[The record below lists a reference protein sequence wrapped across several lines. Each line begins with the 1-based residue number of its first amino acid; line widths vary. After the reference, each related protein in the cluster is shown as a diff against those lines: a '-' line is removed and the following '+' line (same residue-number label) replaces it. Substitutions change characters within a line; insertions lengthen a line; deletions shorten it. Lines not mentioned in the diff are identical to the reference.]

1 MELLEGFYNNFL
13 RFFSWEELSFL
24 FTGTGMLVMLNLV
37 LSEGLLSLDNA
48 LVLAILVSHLPT
60 DRSYKLGPFEM
71 SIQQWALTAGIFG
84 AYFFRTIAIVLGT
97 YLIQFWTLQLLGGGY
112 LLWLGYEHFFA
123 GRVEKSEVSAY
134 GKGFWA
140 TVLKVELMDIAFSI
154 DSILAALG
162 LSKRVWVIL
171 MGGLIGIL
179 CMRLVAGVF
188 IRLIDRFPLFKHTGY
203 ALVAL
208 IGYRLVSEVD
218 WIHFNKFFSYLG
230 PVGVG
235 ILILFTVVVW
245 GTAQVRKARLTTIKS
260 LIQLTVLIHFFS
272 WSGTKLHLHMSDL
285 VFSIIM
291 LATFSSTFVLN
302 GMYVR
307 WQTGGEEKEG
317 ERTQGNSPP
326 PLDNKE
332 NKTVEQANTTS
343 TD

>member
-24 FTGTGMLVMLNLV
+24 FTGTGLLVMLNLV

-60 DRSYKLGPFEM
+60 DRSYKLGPFQM

-123 GRVEKSEVSAY
+123 GRVARSEMSAY

-140 TVLKVELMDIAFSI
+140 TVIKVELMDIAFSV

-162 LSKRVWVIL
+162 LSKKVWVIL
-171 MGGLIGIL
+171 MGGMIGIL

-188 IRLIDRFPLFKHTGY
+188 IRLIERFPLFKHTGY

-218 WIHFNKFFSYLG
+218 WVHFNNLFAYLG

-235 ILILFTVVVW
+235 ILIVSTVAVW
-245 GTAQVRKARLTTIKS
+245 GTAQVRKARLLTIKS
-260 LIQLTVLIHFFS
+260 LIQLTLLILLFS
-272 WSGTKLHLHMSDL
+272 WSGTRLHLHMGDL

-291 LATFSSTFVLN
+291 LTTFCSTFVFN

-307 WQTGGEEKEG
+307 WQTGGGQTENELAQSNG
-317 ERTQGNSPP
+317 SPP
-326 PLDNKE
+326 VE
-332 NKTVEQANTTS
+332 NNEEQKKTIP

>member
-1 MELLEGFYNNFL
+1 
-13 RFFSWEELSFL
+13 
-24 FTGTGMLVMLNLV
+24 MLNLV

-60 DRSYKLGPFEM
+60 DRSYKLGPVQM

-123 GRVEKSEVSAY
+123 GRVERSEMSAY

-162 LSKRVWVIL
+162 LSKKVWVIL
-171 MGGLIGIL
+171 MGGIIGIL

-188 IRLIDRFPLFKHTGY
+188 IRLIDRFPLFQHTGY
-203 ALVAL
+203 ALVSL

-218 WIHFNKFFSYLG
+218 WVHFNKLFAYMG

-235 ILILFTVVVW
+235 ILLVLTVAIW
-245 GTAQVRKARLTTIKS
+245 GTAQVRKARLLTIKS
-260 LIQLTVLIHFFS
+260 LIQLTLLILLFS
-272 WSGTKLHLHMSDL
+272 WSGTRLHLHMGDL
-285 VFSIIM
+285 LFGIIM
-291 LATFSSTFVLN
+291 LATFCSTFVFN
-302 GMYVR
+302 GAYVK
-307 WQTGGEEKEG
+307 WQSNGDQEKGKVASDNGTFPPIGSDKEG
-317 ERTQGNSPP
+317 
-326 PLDNKE
+326 
-332 NKTVEQANTTS
+332 
-343 TD
+343 

>member
-24 FTGTGMLVMLNLV
+24 FTGTGLLVMVNLV

-60 DRSYKLGPFEM
+60 DRSYKLGPFQM

-123 GRVEKSEVSAY
+123 GRVARSEMSAY

-140 TVLKVELMDIAFSI
+140 TVIKVELMDIAFSV

-162 LSKRVWVIL
+162 LSKKVWVIL
-171 MGGLIGIL
+171 MGGMIGIL

-188 IRLIDRFPLFKHTGY
+188 IRLIERFPLFKHTGY

-218 WIHFNKFFSYLG
+218 WVHFNNLFAYMG

-235 ILILFTVVVW
+235 ILIVLTVAVW
-245 GTAQVRKARLTTIKS
+245 GTAQVRKARLLTIKS
-260 LIQLTVLIHFFS
+260 LIQLTLLILLFS
-272 WSGTKLHLHMSDL
+272 WSGTRLHLHMGDL

-291 LATFSSTFVLN
+291 LTTFCSTFVFN
-302 GMYVR
+302 GVYVK
-307 WQTGGEEKEG
+307 WQSNGGQEKGKVAPDNGTLPPIGSDEEG
-317 ERTQGNSPP
+317 
-326 PLDNKE
+326 
-332 NKTVEQANTTS
+332 
-343 TD
+343 

>member
-1 MELLEGFYNNFL
+1 VEFFEGFYHNFL

-24 FTGTGMLVMLNLV
+24 FTGTGLLVMFNLV

-48 LVLAILVSHLPT
+48 LVLAVLVDHLPT
-60 DRSYKLGPFEM
+60 DRSYKLGPIEM

-123 GRVEKSEVSAY
+123 SRTERFEVTSY

-162 LSKRVWVIL
+162 LSKRVWVVL
-171 MGGLIGIL
+171 MGGMIGIL

-188 IRLIDRFPLFKHTGY
+188 IRLIERFPLIKHTGY

-218 WIHFNKFFSYLG
+218 WVHFNKLFSYMG

-235 ILILFTVVVW
+235 VLIVLTVAVW
-245 GTAQVRKARLTTIKS
+245 GTAQVRKARLLTIKS
-260 LIQLTVLIHFFS
+260 LIQLTLLILLFS
-272 WSGTKLHLHMSDL
+272 WSGTRLHLHMGDL
-285 VFSIIM
+285 LFGIIM
-291 LATFSSTFVLN
+291 LATFCSTFVLN
-302 GMYVR
+302 GLYVK
-307 WQTGGEEKEG
+307 WQSNGGREKG
-317 ERTQGNSPP
+317 ELARDNGTFPPVGN
-326 PLDNKE
+326 DK
-332 NKTVEQANTTS
+332 A
-343 TD
+343 

>member
-24 FTGTGMLVMLNLV
+24 FTGTGLLVMVNLV

-123 GRVEKSEVSAY
+123 GRVQKSEMSAY

-140 TVLKVELMDIAFSI
+140 TVIKVELMDIAFSV

-162 LSKRVWVIL
+162 LSKKVWVIL
-171 MGGLIGIL
+171 MGGMIGIL

-188 IRLIDRFPLFKHTGY
+188 IRLIERFPLFKHTGY

-218 WIHFNKFFSYLG
+218 WVHFNKLFAYLG

-235 ILILFTVVVW
+235 ILIVLTVAVW
-245 GTAQVRKARLTTIKS
+245 GTAQVRKARLLTIKS
-260 LIQLTVLIHFFS
+260 LIQLTLLILLFS
-272 WSGTKLHLHMSDL
+272 WSGTRLHLHMGDL

-291 LATFSSTFVLN
+291 LTTFCSTFVFN

-307 WQTGGEEKEG
+307 WQTGGELTEG
-317 ERTQGNSPP
+317 EIAQSNGLP
-326 PLDNKE
+326 KVE
-332 NKTVEQANTTS
+332 NNEEQEKTTP

>member
-24 FTGTGMLVMLNLV
+24 FTGTGLLVMVNLV

-84 AYFFRTIAIVLGT
+84 AYFFRTIAIILGT

-123 GRVEKSEVSAY
+123 GRVARSEMSAY

-140 TVLKVELMDIAFSI
+140 TVIKVELMDIAFSV

-162 LSKRVWVIL
+162 LSKKVWVIL
-171 MGGLIGIL
+171 MGGMIGIL

-188 IRLIDRFPLFKHTGY
+188 IRLIERFPLFKHTGY

-218 WIHFNKFFSYLG
+218 WVHFNKLFAYLG

-235 ILILFTVVVW
+235 ILIVLTVAVW
-245 GTAQVRKARLTTIKS
+245 GTAQVRKARLLTIKS
-260 LIQLTVLIHFFS
+260 LIQLTLLILLFS
-272 WSGTKLHLHMSDL
+272 WSGTRLHLHMGDL

-291 LATFSSTFVLN
+291 LTTFCSTFVFN

-307 WQTGGEEKEG
+307 WQTGGELTEG
-317 ERTQGNSPP
+317 EIAQSNGLP
-326 PLDNKE
+326 KVE
-332 NKTVEQANTTS
+332 NNEEQEKTTP

>member
-1 MELLEGFYNNFL
+1 MELVEGFYNNFL

-24 FTGTGMLVMLNLV
+24 FTGTGLLVMLNLV

-60 DRSYKLGPFEM
+60 DRSYKLGPFKM

-84 AYFFRTIAIVLGT
+84 AYFFRAIAIVLGT

-123 GRVEKSEVSAY
+123 GRVARSEISAY
-134 GKGFWA
+134 GRGFWA

-162 LSKRVWVIL
+162 LSKKVWVIL
-171 MGGLIGIL
+171 MGGMIGIV

-188 IRLIDRFPLFKHTGY
+188 IRLIERFPLFKHTGY

-218 WIHFNKFFSYLG
+218 WVHFNKLFTYMG

-235 ILILFTVVVW
+235 VLLVITVAVW
-245 GTAQVRKARLTTIKS
+245 GTAQVRKDRLHTIKS
-260 LIQLTVLIHFFS
+260 LIQLTLLILFFS
-272 WSGTKLHLHMSDL
+272 WSGTRLHLHMSDL
-285 VFSIIM
+285 LFSIIM
-291 LATFSSTFVLN
+291 LTTFCSTFVLN

-307 WQTGGEEKEG
+307 WQTEGGQTEG
-317 ERTQGNSPP
+317 ERVQSNGPP
-326 PLDNKE
+326 PVKNNERKA
-332 NKTVEQANTTS
+332 EQRETNQ
-343 TD
+343 

>member
-24 FTGTGMLVMLNLV
+24 FTGTGLLVMVNLV

-60 DRSYKLGPFEM
+60 DRSYKLGPFQM

-123 GRVEKSEVSAY
+123 GRVERSEMSAY

-140 TVLKVELMDIAFSI
+140 TVIKVELMDIAFSV

-162 LSKRVWVIL
+162 LSKKVWVIL
-171 MGGLIGIL
+171 MGGMIGIL

-218 WIHFNKFFSYLG
+218 WVHFNKLFTYMG

-235 ILILFTVVVW
+235 VLLVLTVAVW
-245 GTAQVRKARLTTIKS
+245 GTAQVRKARLLTIKS
-260 LIQLTVLIHFFS
+260 LIQLTLLILLFS
-272 WSGTKLHLHMSDL
+272 WSGTRLHLHMGDL
-285 VFSIIM
+285 LFGIIM
-291 LATFSSTFVLN
+291 LTTFCSTFVFN
-302 GMYVR
+302 GVYVK
-307 WQTGGEEKEG
+307 WQSNGGQEKGKVAPYNGTLPPIGSDKEG
-317 ERTQGNSPP
+317 
-326 PLDNKE
+326 
-332 NKTVEQANTTS
+332 
-343 TD
+343 

>member
-24 FTGTGMLVMLNLV
+24 FTGTGLLVMVNLV

-48 LVLAILVSHLPT
+48 LVLAIMVSHLPT

-123 GRVEKSEVSAY
+123 GRVQKSEMSAY

-140 TVLKVELMDIAFSI
+140 TVIKVELMDIAFSV

-162 LSKRVWVIL
+162 LSKKVWVIL
-171 MGGLIGIL
+171 MGGMIGIL

-188 IRLIDRFPLFKHTGY
+188 IRLIERFPLFKHTGY

-218 WIHFNKFFSYLG
+218 WVHFNNLFAYLG

-235 ILILFTVVVW
+235 ILIVLTVAVW
-245 GTAQVRKARLTTIKS
+245 GTAQVRKARLLTIKS
-260 LIQLTVLIHFFS
+260 LIQLTLLILLFS
-272 WSGTKLHLHMSDL
+272 WSGTRLHLHMGDL

-291 LATFSSTFVLN
+291 LTTFCSTFVFN

-307 WQTGGEEKEG
+307 WQTGGELTEG
-317 ERTQGNSPP
+317 EIAQSNGLP
-326 PLDNKE
+326 KVE
-332 NKTVEQANTTS
+332 NNEEQEKTTP

>member
-24 FTGTGMLVMLNLV
+24 FTGTGLLVMLNLV

-60 DRSYKLGPFEM
+60 DRSYKLGPIQM
-71 SIQQWALTAGIFG
+71 SIQQWALTAGIAG

-112 LLWLGYEHFFA
+112 LLWLGYEHFFS
-123 GRVEKSEVSAY
+123 VKQEESEVTAY

-162 LSKRVWVIL
+162 LSKKVWVIL
-171 MGGLIGIL
+171 MGGMIGIL

-188 IRLIDRFPLFKHTGY
+188 IRLIVRFPLFTHTGY
-203 ALVAL
+203 ALVSL

-218 WIHFNKFFSYLG
+218 WIHFHKLFTYIG

-235 ILILFTVVVW
+235 VLLVLTAAVW
-245 GTAQVRKARLTTIKS
+245 GTARVRKARLGTIKS
-260 LIQLTVLIHFFS
+260 LVQLTLLILFFS
-272 WSGTKLHLHMSDL
+272 WSGTRLYLHMSDL

-291 LATFSSTFVLN
+291 LTTFCSTFIFN

-307 WQTGGEEKEG
+307 WQTGGEQTEG
-317 ERTQGNSPP
+317 ETAQSNGPP
-326 PLDNKE
+326 PME
-332 NKTVEQANTTS
+332 NN
-343 TD
+343 D

>member
-60 DRSYKLGPFEM
+60 DRSYKLGPVEM

-112 LLWLGYEHFFA
+112 LLWLGHEHFLA
-123 GRVEKSEVSAY
+123 GEVEKSEIAAY

-162 LSKRVWVIL
+162 LSKKVWVIL
-171 MGGLIGIL
+171 MGGIIGIL

-188 IRLIDRFPLFKHTGY
+188 IRLIERFPLFKHTGY

-218 WIHFNKFFSYLG
+218 WVHFNKLFSYMG

-235 ILILFTVVVW
+235 ILIVLTVAIW
-245 GTAQVRKARLTTIKS
+245 GTAQVRKARLLTIKS
-260 LIQLTVLIHFFS
+260 LIQLTLLILLFS
-272 WSGTKLHLHMSDL
+272 WSGTRLHLHMGDL

-291 LATFSSTFVLN
+291 LSTFCSTFVFN
-302 GMYVR
+302 GVYVK
-307 WQTGGEEKEG
+307 WQSSGGREKGKLARDNGTFPLVGSDKEG
-317 ERTQGNSPP
+317 
-326 PLDNKE
+326 
-332 NKTVEQANTTS
+332 
-343 TD
+343 

>member
-1 MELLEGFYNNFL
+1 MEFLEGLYHNFL
-13 RFFSWEELSFL
+13 RFFSWQELSFL
-24 FTGTGMLVMLNLV
+24 FTGTGLLVMLNLV

-48 LVLAILVSHLPT
+48 LVLAILVSHLPK
-60 DRSYKLGPFEM
+60 DQSYKLGPFKL

-84 AYFFRTIAIVLGT
+84 AYFFRALAIVLGT

-112 LLWLGYEHFFA
+112 LLWLGYEHFLA
-123 GRVEKSEVSAY
+123 GRVARSEISAY

-140 TVLKVELMDIAFSI
+140 TVLKVELMDIAFSV

-162 LSKRVWVIL
+162 LSKKVWVIL
-171 MGGLIGIL
+171 MGGMIGIL

-218 WIHFNKFFSYLG
+218 WIHFHRLFAYIG

-235 ILILFTVVVW
+235 VALVLTVAVW
-245 GTAQVRKARLTTIKS
+245 GTAQVRKARLLTIKS
-260 LIQLTVLIHFFS
+260 LIQLTLLILFFS
-272 WSGTKLHLHMSDL
+272 WSGTRLHLHMSDL
-285 VFSIIM
+285 LFSIIM
-291 LATFSSTFVLN
+291 LATFSSTFIFN

-307 WQTGGEEKEG
+307 WQSGGGQKEG
-317 ERTQGNSPP
+317 EAAQDT
-326 PLDNKE
+326 
-332 NKTVEQANTTS
+332 TAEQRNTTP